1 MIIWNFWAQYYDN
14 LWVQHISLA
23 PTRTL
28 ITTNIGNLLLEKENL
43 VILDMGCGTGQQYG
57 EIFSEFGPKRFQYLG
72 VDLSPP
78 MIAKAIE
85 KCPEA
90 DFQTG
95 DVADFRSAT
104 KFDVIICSHS
114 FPYYNDARKTL
125 TKMADLLLPGGTLL
139 LSQACTNSLFDKIVL
154 TGVTLTTGHANYR
167 STHDMQELGADLFQT
182 LVTTRISH
190 RSFMPSLYLFRWQ
203 R

>member
-1 MIIWNFWAQYYDN
+1 MTVWNFWANYYDK

-23 PTRTL
+23 PTRALVTA
-28 ITTNIGNLLLEKENL
+28 NIGNLLLEKERL

-57 EIFSEFGPKRFQYLG
+57 EIFSEFGPNHFQYLG
-72 VDLSPP
+72 VDLSPL

-85 KCPEA
+85 KYPEA
-90 DFQTG
+90 DFQTT

-125 TKMADLLLPGGTLL
+125 AMLAGLLTPGGTLL
-139 LSQACTNSLFDKIVL
+139 LSQACMNSLFDKIVL
-154 TGVTLTTGHANYR
+154 TGVGLTTGHANYR
-167 STHDMQELGADLFQT
+167 SILDMQGLGADLFQT
-182 LVTTRISH
+182 LATTRISH
-190 RSFMPSLYLFRWQ
+190 RFFMPSLYLFRWQ